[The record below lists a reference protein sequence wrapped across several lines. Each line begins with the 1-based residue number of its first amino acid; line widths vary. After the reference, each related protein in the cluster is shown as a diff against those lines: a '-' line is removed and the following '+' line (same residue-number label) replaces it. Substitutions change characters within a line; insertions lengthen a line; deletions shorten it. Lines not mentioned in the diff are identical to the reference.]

1 MLEVMLIQYECQLI
15 DLALSSRSSKI
26 LKLTLLKYSLVPEF
40 IYLLVLL
47 RHVLYPLLTRQ

>member
-1 MLEVMLIQYECQLI
+1 MLEVMLIQYGCQLI